1 MDDILKQMLSADQR
15 ASQLIKDAE
24 AEAERIRIDGRRL
37 VDERRSAIAAAAE
50 TEARRIAEELTAAA
64 HLERDREVEAARRE
78 METSFI
84 AFEREVEAL
93 LPEIVRSLARP

>member
-15 ASQLIKDAE
+15 ANQLIKDAE
-24 AEAERIRIDGRRL
+24 TEAERIRIDGRRL
-37 VDERRSAIAAAAE
+37 VDERRGAIAAA
-50 TEARRIAEELTAAA
+50 TEAEARGIAEAMIATAR
-64 HLERDREVEAARRE
+64 LERDREIETAQRE
-78 METSFI
+78 METAFI

>member
-1 MDDILKQMLSADQR
+1 MDDILKQMISADQR

-24 AEAERIRIDGRRL
+24 IEAERIRIDGRRQ
-37 VDERRSAIAAAAE
+37 VEERRNAITAASEAEARGIAESLIAAA
-50 TEARRIAEELTAAA
+50 RI
-64 HLERDREVEAARRE
+64 ERDREIETAQRE
-78 METSFI
+78 METAFI